1 MIADHGRVDVLI
13 NNAGRSIR
21 RSVLDSLDR
30 FHDFER
36 TMKLNYFGA
45 IALIMAVITGMR
57 ERQDG
62 HIINITSIGGQAYPP
77 RFAAYVA
84 SKNALDAF
92 SRCFAPEVA
101 GEGIAVTTIH
111 MPLVRTPMI
120 APTGMYKN
128 FPTISSDE
136 AADMVVDAL
145 IKRPHEVST
154 RVGKF
159 GELVHAIA
167 PNVHQL
173 IMAGAFQ
180 MLPDSTSHGSD
191 EGDRGDQPVTPE
203 AYALGMLMRG
213 IHL

>member
-1 MIADHGRVDVLI
+1 
-13 NNAGRSIR
+13 
-21 RSVLDSLDR
+21 
-30 FHDFER
+30 
-36 TMKLNYFGA
+36 
-45 IALIMAVITGMR
+45 MR

-84 SKNALDAF
+84 SKNALDGF

-101 GEGIAVTTIH
+101 ADGIAVTTIH

-136 AADMVVDAL
+136 AADMVVEAL

-180 MLPDSTSHGSD
+180 MLPDSASQSHGRRRPRRAA
-191 EGDRGDQPVTPE
+191 GDARGVRARDADARHPPLRTGSRVRVAGGLEHEVVEQPVRGDAGATKHGVI
-203 AYALGMLMRG
+203 ARCGR
-213 IHL
+213 